1 MVVWAHAYGSS
12 VDDGNDHEFDNDCP
26 CDYNYVAVHYSHDD
40 YGYCDDYCYA
50 CGHAYNYGWEYWC
63 DHDMIMATIM
73 NMVGGLRIV

>member
-40 YGYCDDYCYA
+40 NWYFDDYLLF
-50 CGHAYNYGWEYWC
+50 
-63 DHDMIMATIM
+63 
-73 NMVGGLRIV
+73 GLIAGLSDSISMSANRLAKYHLKLGSVHSRVH